1 MRSDTSL
8 RDAELA
14 ILNAPFEDGGW
25 QLAVQAAADATR
37 SNAAHLLGIG
47 GPLLLPLNVFAG
59 DVPGIEPYL
68 GDPRFH
74 GAINWRVGTVTVPM
88 AIQHEAHYADY
99 RRLHD
104 TSAYDDV
111 ASDLDIPFGC
121 QSAVL
126 LDSRNMVGLA
136 LLRGRRNGPCT
147 TETLQRFA
155 VLRRQLGRAIR
166 VQMAL
171 DGEAAETMVGQLG
184 ERQCATILL
193 DRQANLCA
201 LSATAEPLFEDSGP
215 LRLAGLAVELRN
227 RAENRL
233 FQDAL
238 KRLLASDG
246 HRGAIVHQAL
256 IGRCE
261 SRPAARWRLYAVRLP
276 HRPHGLGFDPH
287 LALTVKAAA

>member
-1 MRSDTSL
+1 MRSDQSF

-14 ILNAPFEDGGW
+14 ILNAPFEADGW
-25 QLAVQAAADATR
+25 RLAVQAAADATH
-37 SNAAHLLGIG
+37 SSAAHLLGTG

-59 DVPGIEPYL
+59 DVPGIEHYL
-68 GDPRFH
+68 GNPRFH

-104 TSAYDDV
+104 TSDYDDV
-111 ASDLDIPFGC
+111 ASDLDIQFGC

-126 LDSRNMVGLA
+126 LDSRNLLGLA
-136 LLRGRRNGPCT
+136 LLRGRRDGPCT
-147 TETLQRFA
+147 AETLERFA
-155 VLRRQLGRAIR
+155 RLRYQLARSIR

-171 DGEAAETMVGQLG
+171 DGEAAEMMVGHVGGLN
-184 ERQCATILL
+184 CATLLL

-201 LSATAEPLFEDSGP
+201 LSPAAEPLFDDEGP
-215 LRLAGLAVELRN
+215 LRLSGLAVELRH
-227 RAENRL
+227 RGEDQH
-233 FQDAL
+233 FQEAL

-246 HRGAIVHQAL
+246 HRGPVVHDTV
-256 IGRCE
+256 IGRCGVNP
-261 SRPAARWRLYAVRLP
+261 RGKWRAFVVRLP

-287 LALTVKAAA
+287 LALTVRVAA